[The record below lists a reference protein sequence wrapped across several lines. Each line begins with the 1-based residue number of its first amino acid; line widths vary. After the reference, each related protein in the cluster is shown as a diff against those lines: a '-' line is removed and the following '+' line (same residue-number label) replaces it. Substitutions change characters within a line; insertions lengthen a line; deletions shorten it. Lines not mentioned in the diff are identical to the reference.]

1 MSWSCSRHADR
12 TRRSGIAGLV
22 CVGLAVGCAPID
34 SGSTVRVIPKPDT
47 QPVVLATGHG
57 PITAR
62 GAELAWQ
69 QRGSTLAVQIHE
81 TRRCRQVWHDPVI
94 RIEEIERKAGGAL
107 YWEYGIAAATLGLGL
122 AALIRPEPFSPELVN
137 GAGERI
143 VDRRGGYRIGGIFT
157 GLGAIAL
164 GAGIYDTV
172 RARDS
177 VHYVDAYR
185 VRLGDS
191 TPCPRPKELLVDA
204 PVELIIDE
212 WSAEAR
218 TDETGLAIFELPE
231 QGEDLDDEEPVSSPT
246 LRKAVIALDSERVLT
261 IDYMTPFEA
270 AQARDHRGQTAMEPS
285 SIPTPPR
292 PRTPASSE
300 DRDG

>member
-1 MSWSCSRHADR
+1 M
-12 TRRSGIAGLV
+12 
-22 CVGLAVGCAPID
+22 GCAQID
-34 SGSTVRVIPKPDT
+34 TRSTVRVIPKPDA
-47 QPVVLATGHG
+47 QPVLIATGRG
-57 PITAR
+57 PVTAR
-62 GAELAWQ
+62 GAEVTWQ

-81 TRRCRQVWHDPVI
+81 TRRCRQLWHDPVI

-137 GAGERI
+137 GTGERI

-177 VHYVDAYR
+177 VQYVDAYR
-185 VRLGDS
+185 VRLGDA
-191 TPCPRPKELLVDA
+191 TRCAQPRALLVEA

-212 WSAEAR
+212 WSSEAR
-218 TDETGLAIFELPE
+218 TDETGLAMFELPE
-231 QGEDLDDEEPVSSPT
+231 QGEDLDEDESAPSPT
-246 LRKAVIALDSERVLT
+246 LRKAVIALDSERILT
-261 IDYMTPFEA
+261 IDYLTPFEDLE
-270 AQARDHRGQTAMEPS
+270 AQDHRGRTAMEPS
-285 SIPTPPR
+285 PIPAPPR
-292 PRTPASSE
+292 PRTSTSSE
-300 DRDG
+300 HRDD